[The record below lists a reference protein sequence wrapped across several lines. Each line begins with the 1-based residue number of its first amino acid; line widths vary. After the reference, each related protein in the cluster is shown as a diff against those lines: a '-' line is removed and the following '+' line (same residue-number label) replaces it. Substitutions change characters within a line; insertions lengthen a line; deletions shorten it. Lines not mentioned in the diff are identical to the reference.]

1 MGRDREQRFR
11 QFPDRGNEEVL
22 NVLGSQDH
30 NGVPLTDTLHG
41 IADVLDT
48 DPVGQIQVE
57 LIDGCHRVADAD
69 QRIGHVGQDIE
80 QHCITKP
87 FIGIHETLNTEAH
100 ELVIDDVGVAIEVPA
115 FRTNTHGVQSQTDL
129 SEHLFGVQ
137 VLLFRVE
144 VSVLPITEPVQ
155 IFQNRIVR
163 GTQLGEVRGIR
174 NHELLI
180 ELLQQDFQGV
190 DLGIRESLIGAE
202 EVFQEC
208 DVLRQSGRL
217 LKSFRAV
224 QIIGIIRIVMPHF
237 RLEDVDDV
245 LTREQVQVGT
255 AQLTSQIPVL
265 IFHIQT
271 DHSLARF
278 TKVGQQKLHQE
289 GFALTRVTQD
299 DGVAVGL
306 IFAATIQINQDVG
319 AELISANVE
328 SLRVCFARE
337 VKGKQ
342 VGNRTCRQHSF
353 VLGAEAIG
361 TERNHRQ
368 EAFLLAQGQPIHR
381 DLGTSQFHGNVRL
394 QHTQCLGILGFQF
407 DVHRTVQ
414 QGLPVLTQVGKQ
426 CHNILQVTLCLDR
439 FIQIVVASLQLVSAV
454 GIIHDLPLLH
464 GFYQTVVDSQSHTIA
479 VCQLGQDRLFLRGGR
494 IFSNRPCT
502 AVGVSHHITVC
513 KEFDRAGR
521 DTVKEIFCPNLFL
534 LLFRQHFLLSFEY
547 THQVTSLKC

>member
-1 MGRDREQRFR
+1 M
-11 QFPDRGNEEVL
+11 
-22 NVLGSQDH
+22 
-30 NGVPLTDTLHG
+30 
-41 IADVLDT
+41 
-48 DPVGQIQVE
+48 
-57 LIDGCHRVADAD
+57 
-69 QRIGHVGQDIE
+69 
-80 QHCITKP
+80 
-87 FIGIHETLNTEAH
+87 
-100 ELVIDDVGVAIEVPA
+100 
-115 FRTNTHGVQSQTDL
+115 
-129 SEHLFGVQ
+129 
-137 VLLFRVE
+137 
-144 VSVLPITEPVQ
+144 
-155 IFQNRIVR
+155 
-163 GTQLGEVRGIR
+163 
-174 NHELLI
+174 
-180 ELLQQDFQGV
+180 
-190 DLGIRESLIGAE
+190 
-202 EVFQEC
+202 
-208 DVLRQSGRL
+208 LRQSGRL
-217 LKSFRAV
+217 LKSFWAV

-237 RLEDVDDV
+237 RLENVDDV
-245 LTREQVQVGT
+245 LAREQVQVGT
-255 AQLTSQIPVL
+255 TQLTSQIPVL
-265 IFHIQT
+265 IFHIQA

-278 TKVGQQKLHQE
+278 TKIGQQKLHQE

-328 SLRVCFARE
+328 SLRVCFTRE

-353 VLGAEAIG
+353 VLGAKAIG

-368 EAFLLAQGQPIHR
+368 EAFLLAQGQSIHR

-394 QHTQCLGILGFQF
+394 QHTQRLGIFGFQF

-414 QGLPVLTQVGKQ
+414 QRFPVLTQVGKQ
-426 CHNILQVTLCLDR
+426 CHNILQVTLCLDC
-439 FIQIVVASLQLVSAV
+439 FIQIVVTSLQFISSVCIV
-454 GIIHDLPLLH
+454 HDLPLLH

-479 VCQLGQDRLFLRGGR
+479 VCQLGQNRLFLRGGR